1 MHTSSTDSSTDL
13 PAWLAARQDRKAEV
27 LASGLVADLGS
38 GLGCPRQLAARA
50 GEDAECDQPP
60 DPPPPG

>member
-1 MHTSSTDSSTDL
+1 MHTSSTDSSTDF

-38 GLGCPRQLAARA
+38 GLGCPRQNWRP
-50 GEDAECDQPP
+50 GRGDAVCDQPP